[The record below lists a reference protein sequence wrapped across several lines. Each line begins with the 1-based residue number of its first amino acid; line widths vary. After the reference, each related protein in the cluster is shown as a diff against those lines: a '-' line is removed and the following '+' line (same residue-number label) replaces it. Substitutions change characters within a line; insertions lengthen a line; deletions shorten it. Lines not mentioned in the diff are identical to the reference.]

1 MSKVVSDKKIIF
13 IVGPTA
19 SGKSKL
25 SYGVI
30 NQFGGCIVNCDSLQ
44 VYDGLDIGSAKPS
57 AEELSGIPNYLFGEV
72 AKGEEFT
79 AGKFRKR
86 ALEIIESTD
95 HKLYVFVGG
104 SGFYIQALVKGMFEE
119 APIKEE
125 AKNKVTKLKE
135 ELGVV
140 GLYELLKKEDPDYA
154 DSIHQNDTYRV
165 GRALELIMSLGKSM
179 AQINIEFSALRT
191 ELPYSYM
198 YMGTKIERER
208 LRGKVA
214 LRLEQMMAAGF
225 RLEVET
231 LIKEGFGQ
239 WKPMSSVGY
248 KEMMGLIDGQFDM
261 EFFNSEVIKNTMRLA
276 KRQMTWFK
284 RNKEIHWLELEND
297 GQLDHGLKICK
308 DFLLSGPQ

>member
-1 MSKVVSDKKIIF
+1 LSKVVSDKKIIF

-25 SYGVI
+25 SYEVI
-30 NQFGGCIVNCDSLQ
+30 KKFGGCIVNCDSLQ
-44 VYDGLDIGSAKPS
+44 VYDGLDIGSAKPAK
-57 AEELSGIPNYLFGEV
+57 AELNGIPNYLFSEV

-86 ALEIIESTD
+86 ALEVIESTD

-119 APIKEE
+119 APVKEE
-125 AKNKVTKLKE
+125 AKKKVTQLKE
-135 ELGVV
+135 ELGVE
-140 GLYELLKKEDPDYA
+140 GLYELLKKKDPDYA
-154 DSIHQNDTYRV
+154 GSIHQNDTYRV

-179 AQINIEFSALRT
+179 AQINNEFSQHKT

-198 YMGTKIERER
+198 YIGTKIDREV
-208 LRGKVA
+208 LRSRVA
-214 LRLEQMMAAGF
+214 LRLEQMIGVGF
-225 RLEVET
+225 RAEVET
-231 LIKEGFGQ
+231 LVKEGFGG
-239 WKPMSSVGY
+239 WKPMLSVGY
-248 KEMMGLIDGQFDM
+248 KEMMGLINGQYDI
-261 EFFNSEVIKNTMRLA
+261 EIFNSEVIKNTMRLA

-284 RNKEIHWLELEND
+284 RNKEIHWLELENE

-308 DFLLSGPQ
+308 DFLLSN